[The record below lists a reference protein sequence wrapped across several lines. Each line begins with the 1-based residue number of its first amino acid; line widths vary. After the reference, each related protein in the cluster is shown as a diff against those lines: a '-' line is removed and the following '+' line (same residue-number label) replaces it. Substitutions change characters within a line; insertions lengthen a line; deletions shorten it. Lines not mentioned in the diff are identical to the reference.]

1 MSRAPGS
8 QVRPPLRV
16 GTKRILTPLLS
27 LHHGGGAPA
36 PGMATIPEAPKSG
49 EDLGALVVKM
59 ENKETHGPVGIAN
72 RMCLPGNGK
81 SQTSVT
87 RNVSRPAHL
96 CFLAHL
102 HRLAEVWGG
111 FCTLSGCT
119 CVFFGGAGPKFP
131 FHPIMSM
138 EIPAKQQLPGP
149 CPTSMVLK
157 WGVLKID
164 PQT

>member
-1 MSRAPGS
+1 M
-8 QVRPPLRV
+8 
-16 GTKRILTPLLS
+16 GTERILTPLLS
-27 LHHGGGAPA
+27 PHHEGGAPA
-36 PGMATIPEAPKSG
+36 PGMATISEAPKSG
-49 EDLGALVVKM
+49 EDHGAFVVKM
-59 ENKETHGPVGIAN
+59 ENKETRGRVGITN
-72 RMCLPGNGK
+72 RMCLSGNGK

-87 RNVSRPAHL
+87 RNVSRLAHL

-111 FCTLSGCT
+111 FCTLSGCA
-119 CVFFGGAGPKFP
+119 CVFFWGTGPKFP
-131 FHPIMSM
+131 FHPIMST

-157 WGVLKID
+157 WGVLKTD